1 MSQASRDTGA
11 EAIIIGEMSK
21 FIVIASLGMSL
32 PVIESLHSVSEIP
45 AIRTKSNM
53 MKEKLPDLPTHYVPS
68 GIRIFSKKF
77 GKKTRG
83 LFSIEWDKSK

>member
-45 AIRTKSNM
+45 AIRTQSNM
-53 MKEKLPDLPTHYVPS
+53 MKEKSPDLSTHYVPS
-68 GIRIFSKKF
+68 GIQSFQ
-77 GKKTRG
+77 
-83 LFSIEWDKSK
+83 